1 MRELGKQNKKKRKKR
16 RKRYDKEHKAQKRKR
31 HFATSR
37 NSRNTINATPTT
49 NCNSR
54 KEKGGKPHRPEIE
67 PRPEQRLHRPL
78 HSPLSIFFLL
88 SPRTDPECKQTLV
101 FLSLLF
107 LYYFVSLYRAPVYA
121 HAQYGETEREKGS
134 RECCVLR
141 RIQLI
146 VGRSFAT
153 G

>member
-67 PRPEQRLHRPL
+67 PRPEQRPL

-101 FLSLLF
+101 FPSLLF